1 MYKGMLHTHLLSV
14 VLFLVIYLI
23 KTSLLLMNKT
33 TSLQAFTR
41 KVKVPEMIISF
52 LFLGTGIYLLMHTA
66 VVDTFIYLKLAAVA
80 LSIPLAIIGFK
91 KGNKMLAVFSLV
103 LLIMAY
109 GLAEMHGKRARA
121 FAPAPAAISSDK
133 GMPGMAI
140 YQQNCTRCH
149 GDKGDAGL
157 SGAADLSTSQNSMAY
172 KMLVVKDGKG
182 GMPAY
187 GTTLSDEQLNAV
199 LAYIETLK
207 KQ

>member
-1 MYKGMLHTHLLSV
+1 MYKGILHTHLLSV

-33 TSLQAFTR
+33 ESLQTFTK
-41 KVKVPEMIISF
+41 KVKVPEMIVSF

-66 VVDTFIYLKLAAVA
+66 VIDTFLYLKLAAVA
-80 LSIPLAIIGFK
+80 LSIPLAIVGFK
-91 KGNKMLAVFSLV
+91 KGNKMLAVFSMV

-109 GLAEMHGKRARA
+109 GLAEMHGKRARSVA
-121 FAPAPAAISSDK
+121 VAPAGVVNDK
-133 GMPGMAI
+133 EMPGMAI
-140 YQQNCTRCH
+140 YQQNCARCH

-157 SGAADLSTSQNSMAY
+157 SGAADLSASRNSLAY

-187 GTTLSDEQLNAV
+187 SSALSDDQLNAV

-207 KQ
+207 K